1 MSDTAHTTTLGLD
14 HYARVLRRQWR
25 LVVAAIAIGAIA
37 AIAYLLVAPQRITA
51 TTDVNLSVITT
62 DPFNPQRAAS
72 GLLDDATEAAIA
84 RSHVVAERA
93 ATLLGDADATREIH
107 DTVDVTIS
115 EGGTIAHVSATA
127 ATRALAI
134 ERADSVAAAYL
145 AYRSE
150 QAESRLDVMVS
161 GLSTRIDELDAQLA
175 EANAAIADAGSGA
188 AQAQA
193 TSDREQILL
202 ELEGLLSQRN
212 ALQSVDTSGGSVLTG
227 AADNPIDSAPPRYTT
242 AATGIGIGAIVGILL
257 AFLREPFDGRLRS
270 GAEITRALG
279 ARVLATLRTPH
290 PRTPL
295 EAPDAEAMR
304 IARERLLA
312 DLPAGARAVA
322 VLDDTSSEGAVATGL
337 AMATAQSG
345 FAVRLVLPHPSERR
359 LAVLR
364 SAGAAPRAA
373 VPGLSV
379 RFGRADLHGEARTA
393 EARVAVESA
402 PEGTLV
408 MLAVPVSAGTA
419 DLLAALRLADAVV
432 VVLQEGAS
440 RRTTA
445 AALRDESATA
455 GVPLIGAVVVPR
467 ERRRSRRRA
476 GRREIAPAAD
486 ETPAREEYAD
496 AV

>member
-84 RSHVVAERA
+84 RSYVVAERA
-93 ATLLGDADATREIH
+93 AALLGDADATREIH

-188 AQAQA
+188 AQA

-304 IARERLLA
+304 IARERMLA

-476 GRREIAPAAD
+476 GRREVAPAAD